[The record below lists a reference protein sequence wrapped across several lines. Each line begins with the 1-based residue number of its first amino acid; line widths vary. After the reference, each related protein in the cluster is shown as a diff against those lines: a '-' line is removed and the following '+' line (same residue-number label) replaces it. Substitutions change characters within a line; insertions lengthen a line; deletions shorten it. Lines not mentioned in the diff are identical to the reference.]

1 MKNLS
6 LLLIVALLLP
16 ALAAC
21 KLAGMPTKTSG
32 AGEPEKIQI
41 ISVPLNSLSRSTG
54 VEQSALTGGF
64 PFISQ
69 QPQSRFKGKFHP
81 AFYEG
86 LEKRGVRAAEL
97 DAVDFWRL
105 KDDPRLYDV
114 IYSKGMLL
122 DQFKLRGKGFLESIA
137 YSLNIPVEQLA
148 ILRDWVEG
156 GGVLW
161 LEPAIYV
168 SSYDYKFKKMDD
180 ARLNHLVKTLSD
192 MNLEGHRLNVFTERA
207 RRTDDLHME
216 PLSKEISFGKGENPG
231 EIAPINDQV
240 RSLLLQQTDYVG
252 IYINIQGTPI
262 ISSGGRV
269 YASYLPV
276 GKGKI
281 ITLTPFDYQNSYYD
295 GELFRILL
303 LSWALEGK
311 N

>member
-6 LLLIVALLLP
+6 LLVIVLLLLP

-21 KLAGMPTKTSG
+21 NLAGTPTKTTG

-41 ISVPLNSLSRSTG
+41 ISIPVNSLSQSTG
-54 VEQSALTGGF
+54 MEQGALTGGF

-69 QPQSRFKGKFHP
+69 QPQGRFKGKFNP

-114 IYSKGMLL
+114 IYLRGMLL
-122 DQFKLRGKGFLESIA
+122 DQFKPRGQGFLESIA

-148 ILRDWVEG
+148 ILRSWVEG
-156 GGVLW
+156 GGILW

-180 ARLNHLVKTLSD
+180 ARLNHLVQTLSGMSLD
-192 MNLEGHRLNVFTERA
+192 GHRLNVFTERA
-207 RRTDDLHME
+207 RRTDDLHVE
-216 PLSKEISFGKGENPG
+216 PLSKEILFGKGEKPG
-231 EIAPINDQV
+231 EIASINEQV
-240 RSLLLQQTDYVG
+240 GSLLLQQTDYIG
-252 IYINIQGTPI
+252 IYMNIQGTPI

-269 YASYLPV
+269 YASYIPV

-281 ITLTPFDYQNSYYD
+281 ITLAPFDYQDSYRD
-295 GELFRILL
+295 GELFRMLL
-303 LSWALEGK
+303 LSWALGGK